1 MKTLEMN
8 KIDKNIMNNLNTF
21 IQLRGV
27 KKSDLADH
35 LNTSTASISRFCS
48 GKSTPTDEQIVLICE
63 FLNISL
69 YQLFG
74 LEDPTNLS
82 DDELKIIE
90 ACRKN
95 PETFKYV
102 KKICEIK

>member
-95 PETFKYV
+95 SETFKYV

>member
-90 ACRKN
+90 VCRKN

>member
-69 YQLFG
+69 YQLFE
-74 LEDPTNLS
+74 LEDSTHLS
-82 DDELKIIE
+82 NDDLKIFE
-90 ACRKN
+90 ACKR
-95 PETFKYV
+95 TVWRRDSFHLWV
-102 KKICEIK
+102 